1 MDFSNLKLI
10 VRKTRQD
17 LIKGKQNL
25 LITITVLLFCF
36 LSIGIGFTKYTDT
49 SSKVNEYQKETR
61 ENWEHRPDKHP
72 HRMAHYGYL
81 VFRIGHPLSIF
92 DNGLDEYLGNVIFL
106 EAHKQNTANLS
117 EAGSSGILVRFG
129 SFTTAFILQS
139 VVPLIIIFLGF
150 ALIVREREDA
160 TLKILTVQGASKK
173 EILWGKILGLWQ
185 FSLAFLIPAIPVVFF
200 AALMANTTTAADIL
214 LRLMVI
220 LPCYMVYYFFFCT
233 LTVLISANS
242 KVSSS
247 ALISLIGSWLV
258 LVIFLPKGTQFLA
271 QNLYSTPSRIA
282 FETRVEEDVLKVGD
296 SHNPD
301 DPHFKHIKDSLLTKY
316 NVKTT
321 DELPINYGGFV
332 MKEGEKISSKI
343 YADHLKSL
351 EIKYNQQQNLNEVF
365 GFINPVM
372 AIKNLS
378 MSASGTDYFS
388 YQQFK
393 EQSEAYRY
401 KLAQKMN
408 DLQIE
413 NISNIKPAP
422 GEKPAMVSK
431 ENWQQFPDFKYE
443 FTDLNENIK
452 NQIISLMAIVF
463 WLLLCVVMV
472 ELNAKNLKLI

>member
-10 VRKTRQD
+10 VRKTWQD
-17 LIKGKQNL
+17 LIKRKQNL
-25 LITITVLLFCF
+25 LITITVLLFCL
-36 LSIGIGFTKYTDT
+36 LSIGIGFTKYGDT
-49 SSKVNEYQKETR
+49 FSKVKEYRKETR

-129 SFTTAFILQS
+129 SFTSAFILQS
-139 VVPLIIIFLGF
+139 IVPLIIIFLGF

-160 TLKILTVQGASKK
+160 TLKILNVQGASKR
-173 EILWGKILGLWQ
+173 EILWGKIIGLFQ
-185 FSLAFLIPAIPVVFF
+185 FSLLFLIPVFPVIFL
-200 AALMANTTTAADIL
+200 AAMISETTSASDIL
-214 LRLMVI
+214 LRLLVI
-220 LPCYMVYYFFFCT
+220 LPSYMIYYFFFCT

-242 KVSSS
+242 RISSS
-247 ALISLIGSWLV
+247 ALISLIGCWLV
-258 LVIFLPKGTQFLA
+258 LVIFLPRGIQFAA
-271 QNLYSTPSRIA
+271 QNLYPTPSRIA
-282 FETRVEEDVLKVGD
+282 FETNVEEDVLKVGD

-301 DPHFKHIKDSLLTKY
+301 DPHFKHIKDSLLAKY

-343 YADHLKSL
+343 YIDHLKSL
-351 EIKYNQQQNLNEVF
+351 QNQYDRQQQMNEIF
-365 GFINPVM
+365 GFINPIM

-378 MSASGTDYFS
+378 MSASGTDYFAF
-388 YQQFK
+388 QQFQNQA
-393 EQSEAYRY
+393 EQYRY
-401 KLAQKMN
+401 KLAQRMN

-413 NISNIKPAP
+413 NISNIKPAQ
-422 GEKPAMVSK
+422 GQKPAMVSK
-431 ENWQQFPDFKYE
+431 DNWHKFPDFKYE
-443 FTDLNENIK
+443 FTSLKETILN
-452 NQIISLMAIVF
+452 QAISLIAVIF

-472 ELNAKNLKLI
+472 EISAKNLKLI